1 VAALGG
7 LIAVV
12 PLVGAQSSTPD
23 RSPHLLLVPD
33 TPRAEAALDAS
44 NARTVASYDA
54 FTLVEA
60 RGDDDA
66 DLRSAGADR
75 RDDMRRVSL
84 PGGSF
89 DPLERESLASRGA
102 PDLDE
107 ALAVIQFAGPVKD
120 GWLERLSDSGARI
133 VQYLPQNGYLVHGS
147 GAEVE
152 RLAGLVGTDTAV
164 RAVTRV
170 TAGDKLSEEVAR
182 DGDVRRV
189 AVQTLTGADGAG
201 ARLDAAAAGATMRG
215 PSTVGALATQYLT
228 LSAAE
233 REDLAADPAV
243 VSISG
248 YSRPRPL
255 DERSAQ
261 IVAGNLSGGTPT
273 GGGDYLNWLD
283 SQGFGTG
290 TLDFAIDIADSG
302 VDTGNATAPGHPDLY
317 VNGVKPA
324 GTSRIAYAH
333 NFTADSNARDCI
345 GHGSNVASIAAGY
358 SGGGASRQDG
368 GLFRYGLGA
377 APRVKIGISKFFNC
391 AGNFQFTSGGFDTLA
406 DTAYAGGARISNHSW
421 GNLDYGAY
429 SADSQ
434 LFDSIVRDA
443 QPDESGNQQ
452 MVEVLAAGNEADGL
466 EGQPQ
471 AFPDEGWGSVASP
484 GTAKNV
490 ITVGASESQRP
501 LSAITCGLDDGDAN
515 HANHIASFS
524 SRGPTDDGRLKPDL
538 VAPGTRIT
546 GAAPQI
552 PANDYNA
559 DGVCQ
564 KFFPSGNT
572 LYNLQSGTSQAA
584 PAVSG
589 AAALIRDWYTREHGP
604 QPPSPAL
611 TKAILV
617 NTATDLVGGDDG
629 RGDDV
634 GPAPNADQGW
644 GRAHLG
650 AVLDGTQRSYLDQTN
665 ILGSTGARFVRSYA
679 VTDSTRPLK
688 VTLAWTD
695 APGMVSTEAFVNDLD
710 LVVRQGGRTYRGNVL
725 AGGRSITGGDAD
737 RRNNV
742 ESVVL
747 PAGAQGPFSVEVLGT
762 SVAGDGVPG
771 VGDTTDQDFALVAS
785 NGHEQAAPVLAPE
798 SATIHDA
805 APGDGDGRLEPSE
818 PFTLDVGIGNGG
830 DADATGVGG
839 SISGPGLTFSDGSTT
854 WGDIGVGDVAD
865 SDSPMAG
872 TLASGATCGVD
883 VEASL
888 VLMSGEGNQ
897 TVPVILPTG
906 QPGPPL
912 THSSQQ
918 FPTIPDNNP
927 GGALATMTV
936 ATQRRIKD
944 LNVRVS
950 ITHEWVGDLVIDITS
965 PQGTTVRLADHP
977 GGPDNG
983 GQNLASTV
991 FDDEA
996 PVNIAA
1002 ADAPY
1007 SGSFRPQA
1015 DQLSRFDGQRLN
1027 GTWTLRVRDLFE
1039 GKAGAIQSWGTTT
1052 RAALCDFDGSVL
1064 ADTTPPETSVTAAP
1078 SGALAS
1084 QAASFSFAAD
1094 EPDVRFEC
1102 GLDGGPYTPC
1112 NSTHTVGGLPEGA
1125 HTLRVR
1131 ARDPADNV
1139 DPSPAEIQWTVDV
1152 SAPAL
1157 AINRPGGGESLVD
1170 LRPRISGTAG
1180 VAAGDAGTVNVSLW
1194 RGSQTS
1200 GLPAQTLVVQR
1211 DAAGAWSATPA
1222 ALADGTWTARVEQ
1235 SDAAGNTGVSQPR
1248 TFSVD
1253 ATAPDFAIAPV
1264 EADRADALK
1273 GRMAVVAGCGT
1284 TCVVTAELRSTGRRP
1299 KVLGG
1304 RSRAVGANSSATLRV
1319 KLTKKGRAAVRK
1331 AKKAILTTTV
1341 AVGARSRLV
1350 LNQPVT
1356 FRKLNLR
1363 RVANR
1368 GLSFAG
1374 LCPESCSMSA
1384 KLLMQARDAKRY
1396 GLRPPG
1402 SAPVPVAGG
1411 NASSAARTTRLTLR
1425 PTKASRKALLRARQ
1439 LKMTF
1444 EAVVRASSGP
1454 SHRATHTLT
1463 LRR

>member
-7 LIAVV
+7 LIAAA
-12 PLVGAQSSTPD
+12 PLVGAQSSSPD

-33 TPRAEAALDAS
+33 TPRADAALDAS
-44 NARTVASYDA
+44 SARTVARYDA

-60 RGDDDA
+60 RGGDDA
-66 DLRSAGADR
+66 DLRAAGADR

-89 DPLERESLASRGA
+89 DPVARESLAVRGA

-107 ALAVIQFAGPVKD
+107 ALAIVQYSGPVKD
-120 GWLERLSDSGARI
+120 AWLERLSGSGARI
-133 VQYLPQNGYLVHGS
+133 VQYLPQNGYLVHAS
-147 GAEVE
+147 GTEVD

-170 TAGDKLSEEVAR
+170 TAADKLSEEVAR
-182 DGDVRRV
+182 DPDVRRV
-189 AVQTLTGADGAG
+189 AVQTLIGADGAD
-201 ARLDAAAAGATMRG
+201 ARLDAAAAGPSMRG
-215 PSTVGALATQYLT
+215 SSTVGELATQYLT
-228 LSAAE
+228 LSTAE
-233 REDLAADPAV
+233 REALASDPAV

-261 IVAGNLSGGTPT
+261 IVAGNLLGGTPT

-302 VDTGNATAPGHPDLY
+302 VDTGSVSPMHPDFY
-317 VNGVKPA
+317 ENGVRP
-324 GTSRIAYAH
+324 GTGSRIAYAH

-345 GHGSNVASIAAGY
+345 GHGSNVASIAGGY
-358 SGGGASRQDG
+358 SVAGASRQDAD
-368 GLFRYGLGA
+368 LFRYGLGT
-377 APRVKIGISKFFNC
+377 APQVKIGISKFFNC
-391 AGNFQFTSGGFDTLA
+391 AGSFQFSTGGFDALA

-443 QPDESGNQQ
+443 QPGASGNQQ

-466 EGQPQ
+466 EDQPQ

-490 ITVGASESQRP
+490 ITVGASESRRP
-501 LSAITCGLDDGDAN
+501 LNAVTCGLDDGAANDADD
-515 HANHIASFS
+515 IASFS

-546 GAAPQI
+546 GAAPQLG
-552 PANDYNA
+552 AAYTGA
-559 DGVCQ
+559 FVCQ
-564 KFFPSGNT
+564 RFFPSGNT
-572 LYNLQSGTSQAA
+572 LYNLESGTSQAA

-604 QPPSPAL
+604 QAPSPAL
-611 TKAILV
+611 TKAIMV
-617 NTATDLVGGDDG
+617 NTATDLVGGEDG
-629 RGDDV
+629 RGDEV
-634 GPAPNADQGW
+634 GPAPNVDQGW
-644 GRAHLG
+644 GRPHLG
-650 AVLDGTQRSYLDQTN
+650 AVLDGTQRSYVDQTSV
-665 ILGSTGARFVRSYA
+665 LGNTGARFARSYA
-679 VTDSTRPLK
+679 VADSTRPLK
-688 VTLAWTD
+688 VTVAWTD

-710 LVVRQGGRTYRGNVL
+710 LVVRQGGRTYKGNVL

-762 SVAGDGVPG
+762 NVAGNGVPG
-771 VGDTTDQDFALVAS
+771 VGDATDQDFALVVS

-798 SATIHDA
+798 SVTIHDP
-805 APGDGDGRLEPSE
+805 APGDSDESLEPSE
-818 PFTLDVGIGNGG
+818 PFTLDVGLANGG
-830 DADATGVGG
+830 DAAAPDVSGTIA
-839 SISGPGLTFSDGSTT
+839 GPGLTFSDNSTS
-854 WGDIGVGDVAD
+854 WGDIGAGAVAD

-872 TLASGATCGVD
+872 TLAPGSACGVD
-883 VEASL
+883 VEATLTLGSQ
-888 VLMSGEGNQ
+888 M
-897 TVPVILPTG
+897 VPVILPTG

-912 THSSQQ
+912 THTSPQS
-918 FPTIPDNNP
+918 PAIPDNNP
-927 GGALATMTV
+927 SGALATMTV
-936 ATQRRIKD
+936 SIQSRIKD
-944 LNVRVS
+944 LDVRVN
-950 ITHEWVGDLVIDITS
+950 IAHEWVGDLVIDLTS

-983 GQNLASTV
+983 GQNFSGTI
-991 FDDEA
+991 FDDDA
-996 PVNIAA
+996 PVNISAA
-1002 ADAPY
+1002 SAPY
-1007 SGSFRPQA
+1007 TGRFRPQA

-1039 GKAGAIQSWGTTT
+1039 GKTGAIQSWGTTT
-1052 RAALCDFDGSVL
+1052 SPAICDFDGSVL
-1064 ADTTPPETSVTAAP
+1064 ADTTPPETSVTAGP
-1078 SGALAS
+1078 SGASAS
-1084 QAASFSFAAD
+1084 QAASFSFAAN
-1094 EPDVRFEC
+1094 EPDVTFEC
-1102 GLDGGPYTPC
+1102 GLDGGAFTPC
-1112 NSTHTVGGLPEGA
+1112 NSTHSVGGLPEGP
-1125 HTLRVR
+1125 HMLRVR
-1131 ARDPADNV
+1131 ARDPANNV

-1152 SAPAL
+1152 RGPAL
-1157 AINRPGGGESLVD
+1157 SIGRPNAGDSLTD
-1170 LRPRISGTAG
+1170 STPPITGTAG
-1180 VAAGDAGTVNVSLW
+1180 VAPGDAGTVNVNLW
-1194 RGSQTS
+1194 RGSQPS
-1200 GLPAQTLVVQR
+1200 GLPAQTLVVPR
-1211 DAAGAWSATPA
+1211 DAGSGAWSATPA
-1222 ALADGTWTARVEQ
+1222 TLSDGTWTARVQQ
-1235 SDAAGNTGVSQPR
+1235 SDAAGNTGFSQPR

-1253 ATAPDFAIAPV
+1253 TTAPEFAIAPV
-1264 EADRADALK
+1264 EADRVDVLR
-1273 GRMAVVAGCGT
+1273 GRLTVLAGCGT
-1284 TCVVTAELRSTGRRP
+1284 TCGVSAELRSTGRRP
-1299 KVLGG
+1299 TVLGSASTTVG
-1304 RSRAVGANSSATLRV
+1304 RNSHGTLRV
-1319 KLTKKGRAAVRK
+1319 RLTKKGRAAVRK
-1331 AKKAILTTTV
+1331 AKKANLTATV
-1341 AVGARSRLV
+1341 AVGGRSRVV
-1350 LNQPVT
+1350 LKQPVT

-1363 RVANR
+1363 RVASR

-1374 LCPESCSMSA
+1374 QCAEHCSISA
-1384 KLLMQARDAKRY
+1384 SLLMRAGDAKRY
-1396 GLRPPG
+1396 GLRPPS

-1411 NASSAARTTRLTLR
+1411 NASSAARTTLLTLR
-1425 PTKASRKALLRARQ
+1425 PNKASSRALRRARR

-1454 SHRATHTLT
+1454 SHRAAYALT

>member
-1 VAALGG
+1 M
-7 LIAVV
+7 

-107 ALAVIQFAGPVKD
+107 ALAVVQFAGPVKD
-120 GWLERLSDSGARI
+120 GWLERLSGSGARI

-189 AVQTLTGADGAG
+189 AVQTLTGAAGAD
-201 ARLDAAAAGATMRG
+201 ARLDAAAAGPTTRG
-215 PSTVGALATQYLT
+215 TSTVGAIATQYLT

-233 REDLAADPAV
+233 REALATDPAV

-261 IVAGNLSGGTPT
+261 IVAGNLSGGTAT

-283 SQGFGTG
+283 SQEFGTG
-290 TLDFAIDIADSG
+290 TLDFAIDIADTG
-302 VDTGNATAPGHPDLY
+302 VDTGAAGAPGHPDFY
-317 VNGVKPA
+317 VNGVKPG

-333 NFTADSNARDCI
+333 NFTQDSDARDCQ

-358 SGGGASRQDG
+358 SGAGASRQDSAS
-368 GLFRYGLGA
+368 FRYGLGV

-391 AGNFQFTSGGFDTLA
+391 AGDFQFASGGFEELA
-406 DTAYAGGARISNHSW
+406 ETAYASGARISNHSW
-421 GNLDYGAY
+421 GNQDYGAY

-434 LFDSIVRDA
+434 LFDAIVRDA
-443 QPDESGNQQ
+443 RPDEPDNQE
-452 MVEVLAAGNEADGL
+452 MVEVLAAGNEADGRDN
-466 EGQPQ
+466 QPPQ
-471 AFPDEGWGSVASP
+471 AEDEGWGSVASP

-490 ITVGASESQRP
+490 ITVGASEGQRP
-501 LSAITCGLDDGDAN
+501 LGRLTCNLDDGGANDADD
-515 HANHIASFS
+515 IAGFS
-524 SRGPTDDGRLKPDL
+524 SRGPTDDGRLKPDV
-538 VAPGTRIT
+538 VAPGTRIS
-546 GAAPQI
+546 GAAPQT
-552 PANDYNA
+552 ASYTGA
-559 DGVCQ
+559 GVCE
-564 KFFPSGNT
+564 KFFPSTST

-604 QPPSPAL
+604 ESPSPAL
-611 TKAILV
+611 TKAILI
-617 NTATDLVGGDDG
+617 NTATDLAGGEDG
-629 RGDDV
+629 RGTRL

-650 AVLDGTQRSYLDQTN
+650 AVLDGTQRSYLDQTSV
-665 ILGSTGARFVRSYA
+665 LGSTGARFARSYA
-679 VTDSTRPLK
+679 VADSTRPLK

-710 LVVRQGGRTYRGNVL
+710 LVVRQGGRTYKGNMI

-737 RRNNV
+737 RRNNL

-762 SVAGDGVPG
+762 SVGGDGVPG
-771 VGDTTDQDFALVAS
+771 VGDATDQDFALVVS

-798 SATIHDA
+798 DVTIDDP
-805 APGDGDGRLEPSE
+805 APGDADGSLEPSE
-818 PFTLDVGIGNGG
+818 PFALDVGIANGG
-830 DADATGVGG
+830 DADATNVDG
-839 SISGPGLTFSDGSTT
+839 SITGPGLTFSDGSTT
-854 WGDIGVGDVAD
+854 WGNIGAGTVAD

-872 TLASGATCGVD
+872 TLGSGATCGAD
-883 VEASL
+883 VEATLTLS
-888 VLMSGEGNQ
+888 SGQGNQ
-897 TVPVILPTG
+897 MVPVILPTG

-912 THSSQQ
+912 THNSPQHPS
-918 FPTIPDNNP
+918 IPDDNP

-936 ATQRRIKD
+936 STGGRIKD
-944 LNVRVS
+944 LNVRVN
-950 ITHEWVGDLVIDITS
+950 ITHEWVGDLVIDLTS

-977 GGPDNG
+977 GGPDNN
-983 GQNLASTV
+983 GQNLSGTI

-996 PVNIAA
+996 PVNISAA
-1002 ADAPY
+1002 HAPY

-1039 GKAGAIQSWGTTT
+1039 GKTGAIQSWGTTT
-1052 RAALCDFDGSVL
+1052 SPAICDFDGSVL
-1064 ADTTPPETSVTAAP
+1064 ADTTPPETHVTAGP
-1078 SGALAS
+1078 SGARAS
-1084 QAASFSFAAD
+1084 QAASFSFAAN
-1094 EPDVRFEC
+1094 EPDVSFEC

-1139 DPSPAEIQWTVDV
+1139 DLSPAEIQWTVDV

-1170 LRPRISGTAG
+1170 PRPRISGTAG

-1194 RGSQTS
+1194 RGSQAS

-1211 DAAGAWSATPA
+1211 DASGAWSATPA

-1253 ATAPDFAIAPV
+1253 TTAPDFAIAPV

-1273 GRMAVVAGCGT
+1273 GRLTVVAGCGT

-1304 RSRAVGANSSATLRV
+1304 ARTAVGANSSVALRV
-1319 KLTKKGRAAVRK
+1319 RLTKKGRAAVRK
-1331 AKKAILTTTV
+1331 AKKANLTTTV
-1341 AVGARSRLV
+1341 TVGTRSRLV

-1363 RVANR
+1363 RVASR

-1384 KLLMQARDAKRY
+1384 NLLMRARDAKRY
-1396 GLRPPG
+1396 GLRPPS

-1425 PTKASRKALLRARQ
+1425 PSKASRKALLRARQ